1 MALTRRRWRKAARQS
16 IEPIPQEHFEQ
27 PAPRADEEL
36 RALMSTLARRQM
48 ALTYHLIRVLDKVER
63 EAVEPD
69 TLRALY
75 AVDHDAN
82 RLRRYAEGL
91 LLLAGGQVCD
101 GLEGPV
107 TLMDVARA
115 AQCASADFEPVKLT
129 AMPAAAVPPGVSD
142 DLVHL
147 LAALLDNAI
156 SYAPASSRV
165 TLSGHSDRDGS
176 ILLQIADCGL
186 GIERAALAELN
197 ARLAAAPVLDA
208 RSARQM
214 GLYVVAS
221 IAHRHGLYVQ
231 LAPRPGGGTI
241 AYVTLPGHLIISPE
255 AAAPAPAAASVPAP
269 VRSAPPS
276 GDWWGV
282 QTLTAPAAGTTKNG
296 LPRRT
301 RAPQASGPWLP
312 TAPPARPPDPQSVR
326 EDLDDFEAGEQ
337 RARTESAATHD
348 TASTSWEGPWQQ
360 Q

>member
-1 MALTRRRWRKAARQS
+1 M
-16 IEPIPQEHFEQ
+16 
-27 PAPRADEEL
+27 
-36 RALMSTLARRQM
+36 LMSTLARRQM
-48 ALTYHLIRVLDKVER
+48 ALTYHLIRVLDEVER
-63 EAVEPD
+63 EAVEPG
-69 TLRALY
+69 TLKALY

-107 TLMDVARA
+107 TLLDVARA

-147 LAALLDNAI
+147 LAALLDNAV

-165 TLSGHSDRDGS
+165 TLSGHPDRDGS
-176 ILLQIADCGL
+176 VLIQIADSGP
-186 GIERAALAELN
+186 GIEWTALAELN
-197 ARLAAAPVLDA
+197 ARLATSPVLDA

-241 AYVTLPGHLIISPE
+241 AYVTLPGHVIIPPE
-255 AAAPAPAAASVPAP
+255 AVAPVPAASPVPVPVLSAAS
-269 VRSAPPS
+269 S

-282 QTLTAPAAGTTKNG
+282 QTLAAPAAGTTKNG

-301 RAPQASGPWLP
+301 RASQDPGPWLP
-312 TAPPARPPDPQSVR
+312 TAPSARPPDPQSVR
-326 EDLDDFEAGEQ
+326 DDLNDFEAGER
-337 RARTESAATHD
+337 RAHAETASTHD
-348 TASTSWEGPWQQ
+348 TASTSWEGPWEQQ
-360 Q
+360 